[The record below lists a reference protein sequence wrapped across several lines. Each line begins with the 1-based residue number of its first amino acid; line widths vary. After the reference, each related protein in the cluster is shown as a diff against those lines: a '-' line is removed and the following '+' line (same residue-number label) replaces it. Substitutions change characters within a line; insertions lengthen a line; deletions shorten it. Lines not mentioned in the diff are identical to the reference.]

1 MIEREI
7 DVMVQRLPLYLKK
20 EILDYVEF
28 LSTKYQRKP
37 ESKKKFKF
45 DWEGGLADVK
55 DKMTSIELQHKTMD
69 WGMGNF
75 ACHLFFPLR
84 NNCSK
89 SFISVKR

>member
-37 ESKKKFKF
+37 ESKKRFKF
-45 DWEGGLADVK
+45 DWEGGLANMK
-55 DKMTSIELQHKTMD
+55 DGMTSVELQHKAMD
-69 WGMGNF
+69 W
-75 ACHLFFPLR
+75 R
-84 NNCSK
+84 
-89 SFISVKR
+89 